1 MVKVKVFGVVRLD
14 SGVKEF
20 ECAATSIP
28 EAFDVLNAQS
38 KVSQV
43 YGFGDVVVFINGER
57 TTKKNDSLKDGDE
70 VWFMSPVSGG

>member
-20 ECAATSIP
+20 ECEAASVP
-28 EAFDVLNAQS
+28 EAFQTFNAQS
-38 KVSQV
+38 KISRE

-57 TTKKNDSLKDGDE
+57 TTKKNASLKNGDE